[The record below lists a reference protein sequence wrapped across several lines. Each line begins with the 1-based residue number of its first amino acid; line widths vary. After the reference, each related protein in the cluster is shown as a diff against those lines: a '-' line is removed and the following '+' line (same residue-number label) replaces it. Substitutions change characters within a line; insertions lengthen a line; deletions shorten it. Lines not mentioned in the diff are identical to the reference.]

1 MYLKYLKFDLWL
13 ENKQFQDHW
22 FKWRK
27 KLMQVLEET
36 YYEIVCE
43 PIHEHG
49 PGNICVTEKSE
60 QEMPTCFLK
69 KKKKYLHGKIVLNNI
84 KRSFIIEKSVIWDAI
99 FSTPIKVTH
108 ITSKIN
114 VMIWEKYQEAIKQE
128 EKHIK
133 NTKAIVSC
141 SFSILIKA

>member
-1 MYLKYLKFDLWL
+1 MF
-13 ENKQFQDHW
+13 
-22 FKWRK
+22 FKKEK
-27 KLMQVLEET
+27 K
-36 YYEIVCE
+36 I
-43 PIHEHG
+43 
-49 PGNICVTEKSE
+49 
-60 QEMPTCFLK
+60 FAW
-69 KKKKYLHGKIVLNNI
+69 KIVLNNI

-99 FSTPIKVTH
+99 FSTPIKETH